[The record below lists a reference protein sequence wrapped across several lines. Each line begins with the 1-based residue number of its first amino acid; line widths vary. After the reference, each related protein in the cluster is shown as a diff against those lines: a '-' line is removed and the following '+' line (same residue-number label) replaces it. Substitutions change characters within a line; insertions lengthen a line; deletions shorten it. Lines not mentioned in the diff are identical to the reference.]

1 MLKNLLLFLGLRKAQ
16 KSSFM
21 RRNGAFL
28 APIGGVVPAMA
39 WLAWQN
45 RDKIQ
50 SAYEQYVAPKLS
62 KGSVSTAR
70 IPRPSAPSYSTV

>member
-21 RRNGAFL
+21 RRNGAVL
-28 APIGGVVPAMA
+28 APVGGVVPAVA

-45 RDKIQ
+45 RDKIK
-50 SAYEQYVAPKLS
+50 SMYKQYVEPKLS
-62 KGSVSTAR
+62 KASMSTAH